1 MKTSLSIKNFR
12 VFDDKKASFI
22 HLAPITLLTGCNSS
36 GKSSVAKALLLLKDF
51 FKQIETERLCD
62 CKLDFGN
69 PLAKLGKFDLARN
82 KRSNYGGDM
91 TFTYCVRS
99 KMLND
104 IIAVSL
110 TFNTDSKDMLNNG
123 WLYNIDLW
131 KREDNGRL
139 VHFFGA
145 YRTTDDSLYIEKL
158 NLSALSND
166 FMAYVLK
173 TLAKDSKF
181 DALEFSNPKSENDYE
196 ELLQTL
202 PNFLS
207 QKEYLDFQH
216 EMNNA
221 EVWETDKNTGKR
233 RVVRS
238 AEYEQWSRLN
248 DTIGYYPPKYK
259 ERKWLYLDAVKK
271 GTFIPLPIWDLLDGV
286 EKNRTREVLLSW
298 INNYE
303 SQEVIAPELKKDEC
317 GEYFYKEEVCTQ
329 TYPYKHLF
337 DKVLSDFEQSNHD
350 SLFSYFKELEQNWLS
365 SSAVEPNTLSV
376 ATVKSIRDFSV
387 SWCAWGDASTAW
399 ADLSLKLNKD
409 WLNNDITFSDYCWF
423 FDHLATLSGLS
434 TPQDINKY
442 FVEVNASPRLVDWGY
457 DEIHDAWQQPA
468 IIEDFREFF
477 GELMMEVLSPTNF
490 KSFEFIGDSSI
501 EIKRLYTREGND
513 HFGRCLL
520 GYLEACRTP
529 EPNKNSTPTPG
540 NFINKWVKAFG
551 LGDHISIKSTAE
563 GLGVIVKLHKTPKD
577 EGSLLADEGLGVTKL
592 IGTLI
597 NVEMAILKSGGKEV
611 TLYIEEP
618 ENHLHPK
625 FQSMLA
631 EMFADAYK
639 NYGIHFIVETHSE
652 YMVRKLQ
659 TLVARKELTPKE
671 VSLQY
676 FYSPDIEQR
685 PQGEPQ
691 VKDIPI
697 REDGILLAPFGP
709 GFLDEADNLVTD
721 ILTLKAMS

>member
-1 MKTSLSIKNFR
+1 MNTSLRIKNFR
-12 VFDDKKASFI
+12 VFDSENGGTIK
-22 HLAPITLLTGCNSS
+22 LAPITLLTGCNSS

-51 FKQIETERLCD
+51 FRQMGTEELCD

-69 PLAKLGKFDLARN
+69 PLAKLGKFDLACN
-82 KRSNYGGDM
+82 KCSNYGSNM
-91 TFTYCVRS
+91 TFTYFVWS
-99 KMLND
+99 KKLNE

-110 TFNTDSKDMLNNG
+110 TFNTDSKDVLNNG
-123 WLYNIDLW
+123 WLRNVNMW
-131 KREDNGRL
+131 KSGDNGKL
-139 VHFFGA
+139 VHLLGA
-145 YRTTDDSLYIEKL
+145 YMTTADSLCIEKL
-158 NLSALSND
+158 NLGAISNS

-173 TLAKDSKF
+173 TLVQDSKF
-181 DALEFSNPKSENDYE
+181 SSYYYSVVDYGYE
-196 ELLQTL
+196 ELLSTL
-202 PNFLS
+202 PNYIS
-207 QKEYLDFQH
+207 QEAYLQFQH
-216 EMNNA
+216 KMNNA
-221 EVWETDKNTGKR
+221 VVWETDKR
-233 RVVRS
+233 YVCS
-238 AEYEQWSRLN
+238 AEYEQWS
-248 DTIGYYPPKYK
+248 DSIDKQGYYPPKYK
-259 ERKWLYLDAVKK
+259 KRKWLYLDAVKK
-271 GTFIPLPIWDLLDGV
+271 GTLIPLPIWDLLDGV

-303 SQEVIAPELKKDEC
+303 SQEVIAPVLKKDEC
-317 GEYFYKEEVCTQ
+317 GEHFYKEETCKQ
-329 TYPYKHLF
+329 TYNYKFLF

-350 SLFSYFKELEQNWLS
+350 SLFSYFKELEQIWLS

-387 SWCAWGDASTAW
+387 SWSAW
-399 ADLSLKLNKD
+399 ADGHDIWCDDFVQANEDLLNE
-409 WLNNDITFSDYCWF
+409 LTFGDYCWF
-423 FDHLATLSGLS
+423 FDDLATLSKLATS
-434 TPQDINKY
+434 QNREKY
-442 FVEVNASPRLVDWGY
+442 FVEVNANPRIGD
-457 DEIHDAWQQPA
+457 DELNEIWDAWQQPA
-468 IIEDFREFF
+468 IIEDFRQFF
-477 GELMMEVLSPTNF
+477 GDIIQEILSPDMF
-490 KSFEFIGDSSI
+490 KQFEYVGDATI
-501 EIKRLYTREGND
+501 EIKRLYSREQND
-513 HFGRCLL
+513 AFGRLL
-520 GYLEACRTP
+520 IDYVEACGRY
-529 EPNKNSTPTPG
+529 EMDRHWNNG
-540 NFINKWVKAFG
+540 DFINKWVKAFG

-563 GLGVIVKLHKTPKD
+563 GLGVIVKLHKTSEDK
-577 EGSLLADEGLGVTKL
+577 GTLLADEGFGVTKL

-597 NVEMAILKSGGKEV
+597 NVEMAILKSGGKEEV

-659 TLVARKELTPKE
+659 TLVARKELSPKE

>member
-1 MKTSLSIKNFR
+1 MNTSLRIKNFR
-12 VFDDKKASFI
+12 VFDSENGGTI
-22 HLAPITLLTGCNSS
+22 NLAPITLLTGCNSS
-36 GKSSVAKALLLLKDF
+36 GKSSVAKALLLLKDLF
-51 FKQIETERLCD
+51 RQMKTEKLCE

-82 KRSNYGGDM
+82 KRSNYGGNM
-91 TFTYCVRS
+91 TFTYFVRS

-123 WLYNIDLW
+123 WLYNVDMW
-131 KREDNGRL
+131 KCDDGGKL
-139 VHFFGA
+139 AHFFSA
-145 YRTTDDSLYIEKL
+145 YRTTDDSLYIEQL
-158 NLSALSND
+158 NLSAISNE

-181 DALEFSNPKSENDYE
+181 NALEFTKSESDYE
-196 ELLQTL
+196 ELLLTL
-202 PNFLS
+202 PNFIS
-207 QKEYLDFQH
+207 QKDYIHFQH

-221 EVWETDKNTGKR
+221 IVWETDKDAGKSR
-233 RVVRS
+233 CVYS
-238 AEYEQWSRLN
+238 AEYEQWSDSTNRL
-248 DTIGYYPPKYK
+248 GYYPPKYK

-271 GTFIPLPIWDLLDGV
+271 GTLIPLPIWDLLDGV
-286 EKNRTREVLLSW
+286 EKSRTREVLLSW
-298 INNYE
+298 INSYE
-303 SQEVIAPELKKDEC
+303 SQEVIVPVLKKDEC

-329 TYPYKHLF
+329 TYTYKHLF
-337 DKVLSDFEQSNHD
+337 DKVLRDFEQSSHT
-350 SLFSYFKELEQNWLS
+350 SLLSYFKELERVWLS
-365 SSAVEPNTLSV
+365 SSAMEPEANSNAVL
-376 ATVKSIRDFSV
+376 KYIRDFSV
-387 SWCAWGDASTAW
+387 SWYAWGDASMVL
-399 ADLSLKLNKD
+399 DDDSIELNKD
-409 WLNNDITFSDYCWF
+409 CLNDITFSDYCWF

-442 FVEVNASPRLVDWGY
+442 FVEVNASPRLDDCGN
-457 DEIHDAWQQPA
+457 DEIHDAWKQPA
-468 IIEDFREFF
+468 IIEDFRQFF
-477 GELMMEVLSPTNF
+477 EDMMREALLPHMFMHFEYVGDATIEV
-490 KSFEFIGDSSI
+490 
-501 EIKRLYTREGND
+501 KRLYSREQND
-513 HFGRCLL
+513 AFGRLL
-520 GYLEACRTP
+520 FNYLEQIRQQEQLSMERPYTR
-529 EPNKNSTPTPG
+529 G
-540 NFINKWVKAFG
+540 GHFINKWVKAFG
-551 LGDHISIKSTAE
+551 LGDHISISNTAE

-577 EGSLLADEGLGVTKL
+577 EGRLLADEGLGVTKL

-597 NVEMAILKSGGKEV
+597 NVELAILKSKGTGI
-611 TLYIEEP
+611 TLAIEEP